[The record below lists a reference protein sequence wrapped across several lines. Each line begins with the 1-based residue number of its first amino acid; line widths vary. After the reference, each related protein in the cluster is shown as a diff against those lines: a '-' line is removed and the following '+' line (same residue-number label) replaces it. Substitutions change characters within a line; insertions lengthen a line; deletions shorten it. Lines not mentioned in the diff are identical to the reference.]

1 MDWKD
6 IAGMVGKAAPMLGTV
21 LTGPLGT
28 AVAVGGMIASAIGT
42 DPTPDAVAAAIAAD
56 PAALARIRELEL
68 QHDATVRQMA
78 MQITLAELQ
87 DVQSARARD
96 VDLAKLG
103 RPNTRADVMVA
114 GATLGLLACL
124 FSLVLYRDKI
134 PPEAVGIIS
143 TVASIFGLCL
153 RDAFTF
159 EFGSS
164 RSSQAKDATINDL
177 AKR

>member
-6 IAGMVGKAAPMLGTV
+6 IASAVGKTAPLLGTV
-21 LTGPLGT
+21 LGGPAGAAVGSLVAAALGT
-28 AVAVGGMIASAIGT
+28 AS
-42 DPTPDAVAAAIAAD
+42 TPDDVRAALAAD
-56 PAALARIRELEL
+56 PAAAVKLRELEMAHEVRL
-68 QHDATVRQMA
+68 QELALDMTK
-78 MQITLAELQ
+78 AELA
-87 DVQSARARD
+87 DIQSARARD
-96 VDLAKLG
+96 IALAQAG
-103 RPNTRADVMVA
+103 RSNRRADVMVA

-124 FSLVLYRDKI
+124 LSLVLYRDKI

-164 RSSQAKDATINDL
+164 RSSQAKDATISDL
-177 AKR
+177 VRR

>member
-68 QHDATVRQMA
+68 QHDVTKPYCTSSVAPTASRIRNEAAPNAVLATRHS
-78 MQITLAELQ
+78 
-87 DVQSARARD
+87 DHFR
-96 VDLAKLG
+96 
-103 RPNTRADVMVA
+103 
-114 GATLGLLACL
+114 
-124 FSLVLYRDKI
+124 
-134 PPEAVGIIS
+134 
-143 TVASIFGLCL
+143 
-153 RDAFTF
+153 
-159 EFGSS
+159 
-164 RSSQAKDATINDL
+164 
-177 AKR
+177 KRCGV